1 MTTNIP
7 YNNSATVKE
16 KREALRNDT
25 YLARAQNELGAE
37 LGGRFQH
44 LARGQQHVVGTAPNP
59 WPQMPANNPWS
70 SNVVPNEEPLGVDV
84 SAVPD
89 MTTVDGAP
97 RSSSAVERSAAPPKT
112 ETETVMDRIVGFK
125 RRI

>member
-7 YNNSATVKE
+7 YNNPATMQE

-25 YLARAQNELGAE
+25 YLARAQNEIGQE

-44 LARGQQHVVGTAPNP
+44 LARGQQHVVGTAPDP

-70 SNVVPNEEPLGVDV
+70 TNVVPNEEPLGVDV

-97 RSSSAVERSAAPPKT
+97 RSSSAPIGVRYAY
-112 ETETVMDRIVGFK
+112 
-125 RRI
+125 